1 MPATPGPARRG
12 SVLPYE
18 LAGGPGRIVVISDP
32 AHVKSVMTADPA
44 IAPSAT
50 RRSPLRPIVGA
61 ESVLTSIGA
70 RHWQQRAL
78 LLPRFHGKSVQAFAD
93 GIAGATDTAL
103 NRWRPGEPVRTADV
117 AQQITLDVIMSVV
130 FGIPEPGA
138 ASEAERALRV
148 AVIRFLRLSTTPL
161 ADLTQLLNSR
171 SAEPNL
177 VLRAVLRPMNDA
189 IARLLAERRAEGAV
203 VSSDILGLLLA
214 ARTDAG
220 ERLPD
225 SEIRDELVTLVLAGH
240 ETTSNSVAWT
250 VERLTRNPAV
260 YRDARDSVR
269 AGETD
274 YLDALLNESMR
285 SRPVVPGVA
294 RELLCPWRF
303 GDVEV
308 EAGTTA
314 AVSALLLH
322 HRDDLYPRPFAFDPE
337 RFLESRPAPH
347 TLLPFGG
354 GIRRCLGAPLAMAE
368 MQIVVR
374 EILRRVDL
382 RTTHRPAERPKH
394 RNVTMIPEN
403 GGIAVADAVR
413 S

>member
-1 MPATPGPARRG
+1 MRR
-12 SVLPYE
+12 
-18 LAGGPGRIVVISDP
+18 
-32 AHVKSVMTADPA
+32 
-44 IAPSAT
+44 
-50 RRSPLRPIVGA
+50 
-61 ESVLTSIGA
+61 
-70 RHWQQRAL
+70 
-78 LLPRFHGKSVQAFAD
+78 PR
-93 GIAGATDTAL
+93 
-103 NRWRPGEPVRTADV
+103 
-117 AQQITLDVIMSVV
+117 
-130 FGIPEPGA
+130 PGA

-189 IARLLAERRAEGAV
+189 IARLLAERRAEGTV

-214 ARTDAG
+214 ARTD
-220 ERLPD
+220 
-225 SEIRDELVTLVLAGH
+225 
-240 ETTSNSVAWT
+240 
-250 VERLTRNPAV
+250 
-260 YRDARDSVR
+260 

-294 RELLCPWRF
+294 RELLCHWRF

-322 HRDDLYPRPFAFDPE
+322 HHDDLYPRPFAFDPE
-337 RFLESRPAPH
+337 RFLGSRPAPH

-382 RTTHRPAERPKH
+382 RTTDRPAERPKH

-403 GGIAVADAVR
+403 GGVAVADAVR